1 MGSIKELMGLL
12 YLMDRQKRSFAPKV
26 LSGKRKISKEKAA
39 ILKDLAENGAP
50 SYSFLTG
57 KGPN

>member
-12 YLMDRQKRSFAPKV
+12 YLLDGQKGSFAPKV
-26 LSGKRKISKEKAA
+26 LAGKRKISKEKLA

-50 SYSFLTG
+50 PPRFPSG
-57 KGPN
+57 KRAD